1 MKTKHIKFYT
11 GSSIL
16 VNRLQNLLAEV
27 DVKSIIKDHINS
39 GKMVGFGPL
48 GQSIELFILN
58 SDLEKAKPI
67 LESFKVKINNY

>member
-16 VNRLQNLLAEV
+16 VNRLQNLLKEV
-27 DVKSIIKDHINS
+27 EINSIIKDHVNS

-58 SDLEKAKPI
+58 SDLEKANPI
-67 LESFKVKINNY
+67 LEKFIEKINS